1 MEATIIGCMDRHR
14 QELIDFAEDIY
25 RHPEGGF
32 CEYRTASR
40 VKDLLEGLGLTV
52 RSGLGRTGVC
62 GTLSADGAKAASPH
76 LTVIGELDG
85 ILCPRHPMADQKT
98 GIAHAC
104 GHHLQLGVMLG
115 AALALTDP
123 AVWGRLCGRVSF
135 LAVPAEEYVDAE
147 KRRWLESEGVGFA
160 GTGKAELIRL
170 GVFDDTDIALT
181 THVHMVP
188 VEEDFYLG
196 NPACNGFSSELIT
209 VEGRAA
215 HAAVNPWDGVNALSI
230 AGSAYQM
237 MGLMRETF
245 KEEDHVRL
253 HTLIRE
259 GGEALNCVPDR
270 VVVESKVRAASL
282 EAISGVRGKVT
293 RAFEGAAYAFGG
305 KIHRE
310 KLQGYLPVR
319 CRLADTALKEAA
331 QYLDGYTYREVTG
344 DDFNNACTDVGDLT
358 HLMPVVNF
366 TYAGFAG
373 GLHGED
379 FAVTDWDKA
388 LIAPA
393 KLMALTVYGLLK
405 ENAAQARQVME
416 SFQPVFTKEGYVEF
430 VKKTIEK

>member
-1 MEATIIGCMDRHR
+1 MEAKIVGCIDRHR
-14 QELIDFAEDIY
+14 KELIDFAEDIY

-32 CEYRTASR
+32 YESRTASK
-40 VKDLLEGLGLTV
+40 VKEFLEGLGLPV

-62 GTLSADGAKAASPH
+62 GTFSGGGADAEAPH
-76 LTVIGELDG
+76 VAVIGELDG
-85 ILCPRHPMADQKT
+85 ILCPRHPMADPET

-104 GHHLQLGVMLG
+104 GHHLQLAVMLG

-123 AVWGRLCGRVSF
+123 AVRESLCGRVSF

-147 KRRWLESEGVGFA
+147 KRRRLEAEGVGLA
-160 GTGKAELIRL
+160 GTGKGELIRL
-170 GVFDDTDIALT
+170 GVFDDMDIALT

-215 HAAVNPWDGVNALSI
+215 HAAVAPWEGVNALSI
-230 AGSAYQM
+230 ANSAYQM

-259 GGEALNCVPDR
+259 GGEALNCVPDH

-282 EAISGVRGKVT
+282 DAIQNIRGKVT

-310 KLQGYLPVR
+310 RLQGYLPVR
-319 CRLADTALKEAA
+319 RRLADQALKKAA
-331 QYLDGYTYREVTG
+331 RHLDGYTYREVSEG
-344 DDFNNACTDVGDLT
+344 DFNNACTDVGDLT
-358 HLMPVVNF
+358 HLMPVINF
-366 TYAGFAG
+366 TYAGFSG

-379 FAVTDWDKA
+379 FAVTDPDKA

-393 KLMALTVYGLLK
+393 KLMALTVYELLK
-405 ENAAQARQVME
+405 GQAGEARRVIE
-416 SFQPVFTKEGYVEF
+416 GFRPVFTKEGYVGY
-430 VKKTIEK
+430 VRSTIEK

>member
-1 MEATIIGCMDRHR
+1 MQERIIGC
-14 QELIDFAEDIY
+14 IDEHQKEIIDLAEDIF
-25 RHPEGGF
+25 RHPEAGF
-32 CEYRTASR
+32 NETRTAAK
-40 VKDLLEGLGLTV
+40 VKGFLEELGLSV
-52 RSGLGRTGVC
+52 ESGLGRTGVRGLC
-62 GTLSADGAKAASPH
+62 TGGRSDKVGPH
-76 LTVIGELDG
+76 VTVIGELDG
-85 ILCPRHPMADQKT
+85 ILCPRHPMADRET

-123 AVWGRLCGRVSF
+123 SVRERLCGNVSF
-135 LAVPAEEYVDAE
+135 LAVPAEEYVDAK
-147 KRRWLESEGVGFA
+147 KRRQLEREGVGFA
-160 GTGKAELIRL
+160 GTGKGELIRL
-170 GVFDDTDIALT
+170 GVFDRTDIALT

-188 VEEDFYLG
+188 VKEDFYLG
-196 NPACNGFSSELIT
+196 NPACNGFSSELVT

-215 HAAVNPWDGVNALSI
+215 HAAVAPWEGVNALSI

-245 KEEDHVRL
+245 KEEDHIRL

-282 EAISGVRGKVT
+282 KAIQQTREKVT

-310 KLQGYLPVR
+310 RLQGYLPVR
-319 CRLADTALKEAA
+319 FRPADQALINAA
-331 QYLDGYTYREVTG
+331 RCLPGYTYREVAE

-366 TYAGFAG
+366 TYAGFEG

-379 FAVTDWDKA
+379 FRVTDLDRA

-393 KLMALTVYGLLK
+393 KLMALTVYELLK
-405 ENAAQARQVME
+405 DGAAQARQVME
-416 SFQPVFTKEGYVEF
+416 DFQPVFTKEGYVEY
-430 VKKTIEK
+430 VRKTIER

>member
-1 MEATIIGCMDRHR
+1 MEEKIIGCIDGHR
-14 QELIDFAEDIY
+14 KEIIDLAEDIC
-25 RHPEGGF
+25 RHPEAGF
-32 CEYRTASR
+32 YEFGTAAK
-40 VKDLLEGLGLTV
+40 VKGFLERLGLSV
-52 RSGLGRTGVC
+52 ESGLGRTGVR
-62 GTLSADGAKAASPH
+62 GLSTGGRAGAGAPH
-76 LTVIGELDG
+76 VTVIGELDG
-85 ILCPRHPMADQKT
+85 ILCPRHPMADKET

-115 AALALTDP
+115 AACALTDP
-123 AVWGRLCGRVSF
+123 AVRESLWGNVSF

-147 KRRWLESEGVGFA
+147 KRRRLEREGVGFA
-160 GTGKAELIRL
+160 GTGKGELIRL
-170 GVFDDTDIALT
+170 GVFDGTDIALT

-188 VEEDFYLG
+188 VKEDFYLG
-196 NPACNGFSSELIT
+196 DPACNGFSSELIT

-215 HAAVNPWDGVNALSI
+215 HAAVAPWEGVNALSI
-230 AGSAYQM
+230 ANSAYQM

-282 EAISGVRGKVT
+282 DAIRGTREKVT

-319 CRLADTALKEAA
+319 FRPADQALRDAA
-331 QYLDGYTYREVTG
+331 RHLGGYTYREVAEG
-344 DDFNNACTDVGDLT
+344 DFNNACTDVGDLT

-366 TYAGFAG
+366 TYAGFEG

-379 FAVTDWDKA
+379 FRVTDLDRA

-393 KLMALTVYGLLK
+393 KLMALTVYELLK
-405 ENAAQARQVME
+405 DGACQARQVME
-416 SFQPVFTKEGYVEF
+416 DFRPVFTKEEYVEH
-430 VKKTIEK
+430 VRKIIER